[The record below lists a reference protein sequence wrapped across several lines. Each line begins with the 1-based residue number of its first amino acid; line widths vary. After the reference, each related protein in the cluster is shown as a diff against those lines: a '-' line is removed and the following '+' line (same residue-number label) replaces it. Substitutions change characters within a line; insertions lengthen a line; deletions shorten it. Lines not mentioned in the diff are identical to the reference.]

1 MTALTENKYRLK
13 IGSKGE
19 IYTTREI
26 RKLIGLE
33 PSSEAIGIITKDGL
47 LIKPKKSL
55 KALIK
60 KRKPLIKLTIEEFEK
75 LSEEAQQERL
85 KTPPFLKPK

>member
-1 MTALTENKYRLK
+1 MTSLTENKYRLK

-19 IYTTREI
+19 IYTTKEIREI
-26 RKLIGLE
+26 IGLK

-55 KALIK
+55 KTLIK
-60 KRKPLIKLTIEEFEK
+60 KRKTLIKMTMEEFEK
-75 LSEEAQQERL
+75 LSEEAQKERL
-85 KTPPFLKPK
+85 KNEG

>member
-1 MTALTENKYRLK
+1 MTPLTENKYRLK

-19 IYTTREI
+19 IYTTKEI
-26 RKLIGLE
+26 RKQIGLK

-55 KALIK
+55 KNLIK
-60 KRKPLIKLTIEEFEK
+60 KRKPLIKITIEEFER
-75 LSEEAQQERL
+75 LSEEVQQERL
-85 KTPPFLKPK
+85 KNEE